1 MIKVYLRYEYSTRK
15 IATLMPGPQIAA
27 IKPVCPSMVEPK
39 TDEALISLPCGMFD
53 DLNNMEF

>member
-1 MIKVYLRYEYSTRK
+1 
-15 IATLMPGPQIAA
+15 MPGPQIAA